1 MTRTDIFPTA
11 LILLNIGA
19 AVMYLP
25 AWAWRK
31 VLFYGAAAVINFVAA
46 F

>member
-1 MTRTDIFPTA
+1 MTANHYFPTA

-19 AVMYLP
+19 AVMYCP
-25 AWAWRK
+25 QNWRK
-31 VLFYGAAAVINFVAA
+31 VAFYTAAAVINFVAS

>member
-1 MTRTDIFPTA
+1 MTTTQLFPTA

-19 AVMYLP
+19 AVMYFP
-25 AWAWRK
+25 GSWRK
-31 VLFYGAAAVINFVAA
+31 VVYFAAAAALNFVVT

>member
-1 MTRTDIFPTA
+1 MTRTQLFPTA

-19 AVMYLP
+19 AVMYCP
-25 AWAWRK
+25 QNWRK
-31 VLFYGAAAVINFVAA
+31 VVYFAAAAALNFVVT

>member
-1 MTRTDIFPTA
+1 MSANHYFPAA

-19 AVMYLP
+19 AVMYCP
-25 AWAWRK
+25 GNWRK
-31 VLFYGAAAVINFVAA
+31 VVYFAAAAALNFVVS